1 MEAPSGP
8 KFAFH
13 TGHADVEVCAA
24 PCATSASELKRQMTV
39 LDDASGSIGAF
50 PTILGAP
57 PYRFGAPDERVL
69 ATWRELAAS
78 GLHVDLVYAPAAFET
93 LLQTA
98 DDRPQCYVH
107 CGGNAGVA
115 TQLNRYR
122 HAGLLGVKEI
132 E

>member
-1 MEAPSGP
+1 M
-8 KFAFH
+8 
-13 TGHADVEVCAA
+13 
-24 PCATSASELKRQMTV
+24 KRQMTL
-39 LDDASGSIGAF
+39 LDDASGAIGAF

-57 PYRFGAPDERVL
+57 PYRFGAPDERPL
-69 ATWRELAAS
+69 AMWRELAAS

-93 LLQTA
+93 LLQTM

-122 HAGLLGVKEI
+122 HAGLMGVREI